1 MNSREY
7 WGLAEAYAKVYS
19 PQEESFDEG
28 ILDIFKSQQQKDLE
42 RRAAELRST
51 SQREKA
57 DRAAGRA
64 SANPATGLRYTRPTP
79 NTTRQEGQ
87 PAVLGRRN
95 VQWAV
100 DKAGKGKWVGAD
112 KEGVGSAATPK
123 PRPTTPAPTPTP
135 TPTPRPTTPTPRP
148 TTPTPTS
155 QVKPSPVGGYK
166 KDTSI
171 TDMIGRSQ
179 VRQGAPINTGNRSSD
194 IRAMAARG
202 TDFGGTG
209 SSAPKPA
216 PTPVNK
222 ATGSKKP
229 GSVYSGFDMFDLVK
243 GHLLDE
249 GYADTEE
256 AAIVI
261 MANMS
266 EEWRQNILFQEQSLA
281 QAFAKA
287 GKPGVPSE
295 KPTSTTSLD
304 SLRRRNTS
312 DKARPSGNTSGVLTT
327 PLNQS
332 SYRGRVEA
340 GRSRRYSDNPNYTGP
355 LTGGAGSGTK
365 DKMPGTTPSNNP
377 RLDQD
382 KPKSIFSYYN
392 STKPPKPNY
401 NRFI

>member
-42 RRAAELRST
+42 RSAAELRST

-87 PAVLGRRN
+87 PAVLGGRN

-123 PRPTTPAPTPTP
+123 PTPTPRPTTPAPTPTP
-135 TPTPRPTTPTPRP
+135 RPTTPAPTPTPRPTTPAPTPTPRPTTPTS
-148 TTPTPTS
+148 TPTS

-179 VRQGAPINTGNRSSD
+179 VRQGAPINTG
-194 IRAMAARG
+194 RG

-256 AAIVI
+256 AAIAI

-266 EEWRQNILFQEQSLA
+266 EEWREGILEMMGG
-281 QAFAKA
+281 A
-287 GKPGVPSE
+287 GGMGRMNFSMSRSSGASP
-295 KPTSTTSLD
+295 
-304 SLRRRNTS
+304 
-312 DKARPSGNTSGVLTT
+312 RPSGTPTSNRPNTRPTNTNNTSKERIKFSN
-327 PLNQS
+327 PLLS
-332 SYRGRVEA
+332 S
-340 GRSRRYSDNPNYTGP
+340 
-355 LTGGAGSGTK
+355 
-365 DKMPGTTPSNNP
+365 PS
-377 RLDQD
+377 
-382 KPKSIFSYYN
+382 
-392 STKPPKPNY
+392 STI
-401 NRFI
+401 R